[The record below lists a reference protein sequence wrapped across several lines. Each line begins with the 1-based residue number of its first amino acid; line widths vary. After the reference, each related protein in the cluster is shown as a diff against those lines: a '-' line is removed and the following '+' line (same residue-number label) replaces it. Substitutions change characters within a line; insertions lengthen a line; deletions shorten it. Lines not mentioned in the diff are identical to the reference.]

1 MCGDSSEWEAVA
13 AVMKGDRAQIILTDA
28 PYCSGGF
35 QESNKASGSVG
46 TDAPHKQIANDRLS
60 SRGYSQLLNTAFSNI
75 GAPFLYAFTDWRMW
89 TFLFDVAE
97 TSGFGV
103 RSMIVWNKGTPGM
116 GRGWRSQHE
125 LVLWA
130 AKEVAPFDKH
140 MAGMGNVIDCSR
152 TGNINHTTEKPVEVL
167 EKLLQV
173 AAFVR
178 VVADPVCGSG
188 TTLLACE
195 RQNRSSLNME
205 LDAAY
210 VDVSVT
216 AWQDYTRQ
224 QAVLGA
230 PGQTYDE

>member
-1 MCGDSSEWEAVA
+1 
-13 AVMKGDRAQIILTDA
+13 
-28 PYCSGGF
+28 
-35 QESNKASGSVG
+35 
-46 TDAPHKQIANDRLS
+46 
-60 SRGYSQLLNTAFSNI
+60 
-75 GAPFLYAFTDWRMW
+75 
-89 TFLFDVAE
+89 
-97 TSGFGV
+97 
-103 RSMIVWNKGTPGM
+103 M

-152 TGNINHTTEKPVEVL
+152 TGNINHTTEKPVEVI

-178 VVADPVCGSG
+178 VVADPFCGSG

-210 VDVSVT
+210 VDVSVRR
-216 AWQDYTRQ
+216 WQDYTKQ
-224 QAVLGA
+224 QAMLEA
-230 PGQTYDE
+230 TGQTFDEVTRERLAPPSRARKNKKTKAA